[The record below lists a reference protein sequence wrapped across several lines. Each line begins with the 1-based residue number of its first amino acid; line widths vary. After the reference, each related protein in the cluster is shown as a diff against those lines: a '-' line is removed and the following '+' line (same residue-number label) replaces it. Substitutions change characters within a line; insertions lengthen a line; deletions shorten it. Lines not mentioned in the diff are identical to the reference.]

1 MTRETISNFQGREN
15 VTKVTNDNGAVSYLT
30 QSETLAQAADATGA
44 EDFAIYENNENN
56 KHVFFL
62 FKGRVEKGK
71 FYLGQK
77 LQNKG
82 MDYLSTV
89 LNKLVV
95 FESWNPNTNSWVPC
109 IGLSEQKPL
118 ETRKLNF

>member
-1 MTRETISNFQGREN
+1 MTRETETKFEGREN

-30 QSETLAQAADATGA
+30 QSQTLAQVAYEKQAS
-44 EDFAIYENNENN
+44 DFAIYEGEK

-62 FKGRVEKGK
+62 FEGKVEKAR

-118 ETRKLNF
+118 ETRKLAF

>member
-30 QSETLAQAADATGA
+30 QSQTLAQVAYEKKAD
-44 EDFAIYENNENN
+44 DYAIYEGEK

-62 FKGRVEKGK
+62 FEGKVEKARL
-71 FYLGQK
+71 YLGSK

-82 MDYLSTV
+82 MDFIDTV
-89 LNKLVV
+89 LSKLVV

>member
-30 QSETLAQAADATGA
+30 QSETLAQVSYNKGAD
-44 EDFAIYENNENN
+44 DYAIYEGEK

-62 FKGRVEKGK
+62 FEGKVEKAR

-82 MDYLSTV
+82 MDFIDTV
-89 LNKLVV
+89 LNKLVC